1 MVPHPSRPDPFE
13 PYCAMIRTPVRLF
26 GTLIVPVI
34 APLIGGTAMLA
45 LAVPLAAQQQGD
57 FTLPKSTPTPTPAPA
72 GPADERAGVSIPPR
86 SLPVPRIEAAP
97 VLTPDVAPRPA
108 ATSSPQTSD
117 RGRTPTP
124 TPTAAAKPDAAT
136 RPGPAAPAPPT
147 PAPAIVPSDSP
158 TLPTPLTTPGPLA
171 GPSASPSAAPQMAPP
186 VVSDQPALRTLPDL
200 PPWWPWAAGVLGA
213 LAVLGAGLMLLRRRA
228 PKVLRLAAPPP
239 GAERNAPPAAPSGSS
254 ADAAPNP
261 LGVTLE
267 ITAAT
272 RSVMMFTL
280 HYRIALANRS
290 AQAVNGVNLAV
301 ALACAR
307 NGADNAPSPGAAQRL
322 EQIARIGPHQ
332 THTITGEVQLPLSQI
347 APLRQGSLLLFIPLA
362 HVTIEGDSQHASTRS
377 FVIGTPSA
385 ASTGRLHPIRL
396 DLPPG
401 SIPGLLAQRIDVPA
415 ISAAA

>member
-1 MVPHPSRPDPFE
+1 M
-13 PYCAMIRTPVRLF
+13 
-26 GTLIVPVI
+26 
-34 APLIGGTAMLA
+34 
-45 LAVPLAAQQQGD
+45 
-57 FTLPKSTPTPTPAPA
+57 
-72 GPADERAGVSIPPR
+72 
-86 SLPVPRIEAAP
+86 
-97 VLTPDVAPRPA
+97 
-108 ATSSPQTSD
+108 
-117 RGRTPTP
+117 
-124 TPTAAAKPDAAT
+124 
-136 RPGPAAPAPPT
+136 
-147 PAPAIVPSDSP
+147 
-158 TLPTPLTTPGPLA
+158 
-171 GPSASPSAAPQMAPP
+171 AAPQVAPP

-213 LAVLGAGLMLLRRRA
+213 LAVFGAGLMLRRRRA

-239 GAERNAPPAAPSGSS
+239 GAERNAPPASLPGSS
-254 ADAAPNP
+254 ADAAPNT

-290 AQAVNGVNLAV
+290 AQAVNGVSLAM

-332 THTITGEVQLPLSQI
+332 THTITGEVQLPLSQV
-347 APLRQGSLLLFIPLA
+347 APLHQGSLLLFIPLA
-362 HVTIEGDSQHASTRS
+362 HVTIEGESQLASTRS

-385 ASTGRLHPIRL
+385 AGTGRLHPIRL

-401 SIPGLLAQRIDVPA
+401 SIPGLLAQRIDVPT